1 MLVPDIIIRSNRRSL
16 SVSVD
21 AFGRLVV
28 RAPQKYPEAKII
40 TFLNEKEDWILK
52 KKREKA
58 ETGMRLP
65 PETLEGYSFMLLG
78 KDCRI
83 RLIKTGKVVF
93 DPQTN
98 IVYVPAKNAK
108 AKLVNWLKANA
119 KRLFTEV
126 TAEKAKLMKT
136 KFKSVRISSAR
147 TRWGSCSFD
156 NSIRYS
162 FRLIYAPKEVIEYIV
177 VHELA
182 HTKQKNHSKDFW
194 DLVEK
199 YLPDYE
205 DHKEWLIRYSGLMEI
220 F

>member
-1 MLVPDIIIRSNRRSL
+1 
-16 SVSVD
+16 
-21 AFGRLVV
+21 
-28 RAPQKYPEAKII
+28 
-40 TFLNEKEDWILK
+40 
-52 KKREKA
+52 
-58 ETGMRLP
+58 MRLP

-162 FRLIYAPKEVIEYIV
+162 FRLIYTPKEVIEYIV